1 MKSRDLSKYLIDNLF
16 LKFISAFKTYHWTQ
30 DLYDLHFLKKNCSNQ
45 LKEEL
50 KLNIITSNILE
61 LYYKSFEESISTV
74 PKTKNPK
81 KFLLLTESLV
91 FLSQKHDR
99 VINDIG
105 KDSIEASQ
113 ILNEYLDNRLKLKI
127 ELEKD
132 FPSLTNDEIEKK
144 INTYQNSIWD
154 FFNKTKVIYLEHENE
169 ALIVWKE
176 NDQQS
181 IFIKSEAPKK
191 DEIN

>member
-30 DLYDLHFLKKNCSNQ
+30 DLYDLHFLKKNCSDQ

-50 KLNIITSNILE
+50 KLNNITSNILE

-74 PKTKNPK
+74 PKNKNPK
-81 KFLLLTESLV
+81 KFLLLTDSLV

-99 VINDIG
+99 VISDIG

>member
-30 DLYDLHFLKKNCSNQ
+30 DLYDLHFLKKNCSDQ

-50 KLNIITSNILE
+50 KLNNITSNILE

-74 PKTKNPK
+74 PKNKNPK

-132 FPSLTNDEIEKK
+132 FPSLTNDKIEKK

>member
-1 MKSRDLSKYLIDNLF
+1 MNSKDLSKDLIDSLF

-50 KLNIITSNILE
+50 KLNSITSNILE

-74 PKTKNPK
+74 PKNKNPK

-99 VINDIG
+99 MITDIG

-132 FPSLTNDEIEKK
+132 FPSLTKEDIEKK
-144 INTYQNSIWD
+144 INSYQNSIWD
-154 FFNKTKVIYLEHENE
+154 FFNKTMVIYLEYENE